1 MKQDIDTA
9 LALLTEAFPQ
19 TFVLEKYRPHRPLK
33 VGIAADI
40 PARCPA
46 VERRVLSAALS
57 AYARRV
63 MYLRALVAGAAR
75 VDLDGNPAGEV
86 TAGDAEYAAAKLAEI
101 LASRETKRAA
111 AVEQGRGAGCE
122 AGGSKGGGCGASSRK
137 GRDAEEKAP
146 SAPAGVPSTAR
157 HPSDRRIR
165 SRDPTASV
173 DLRS

>member
-63 MYLRALVAGAAR
+63 MYLRTLVAGAAR

-86 TAGDAEYAAAKLAEI
+86 TAGDAEFAATKLAEI

-111 AVEQGRGAGCE
+111 AVDKGA
-122 AGGSKGGGCGASSRK
+122 AQVAKPAAAR
-137 GRDAEEKAP
+137 AAAAAP
-146 SAPAGVPSTAR
+146 PAVKVVTLKKRPLLRLPAFRHAR

-165 SRDPTASV
+165 SRDPTTLKTA
-173 DLRS
+173 